1 MPNRLKSCKNAGA
14 AQTRTRDVF
23 PWRTS
28 VHFLFYIVW
37 RWIIKIKSMLIL
49 SQGFAKACKLF
60 CPTKRFSK
68 NLCAESVPAVCACD
82 LDGAENWHLHHLQ
95 TEQGGRQLTGKNK
108 GTEHVTCN
116 HEDPWIHSC
125 NVNYFISAS
134 AKLWQSE
141 IYVNIQDSVRIILSN
156 HH

>member
-68 NLCAESVPAVCACD
+68 NLCAESVPAVCACE

-108 GTEHVTCN
+108 GLNMLPVIVKIHEYTLVT
-116 HEDPWIHSC
+116 S
-125 NVNYFISAS
+125 
-134 AKLWQSE
+134 
-141 IYVNIQDSVRIILSN
+141 IILLVHRQN
-156 HH
+156 YDNLRFMWAYKILLE